1 MTVISYDRLVGLVYL
16 LVVISSAVGDDTD
29 NAEEPVEIIQ
39 YDAEWTAKFGKEREI
54 IQGAFADP
62 YIEVHHIGSTAVPGL
77 AAKPIIDIL
86 VAMDSISD
94 RDAMRRRLHPLGYVN
109 VPYPDDDKRLFFKKG
124 VPREY
129 HVHIVKRNSWTY
141 WRLLLFRDY
150 LISDLELRTQY
161 ERLKKELASKYET
174 DREAY
179 SDAKTDFIE
188 RAVTE
193 RVRWR

>member
-1 MTVISYDRLVGLVYL
+1 MGLVYL
-16 LVVISSAVGDDTD
+16 LVVISSVVGEDTD
-29 NAEEPVEIIQ
+29 NAEEPVEIVQ
-39 YDAEWTAKFGKEREI
+39 YDAEWISKFDQEREV
-54 IQGAFADP
+54 IQQAFSDSD
-62 YIEVHHIGSTAVPGL
+62 IEVHHIGSTAVPGL
-77 AAKPIIDIL
+77 AAKPIIDLL

-94 RDAMRRRLHPLGYVN
+94 RDTLKKRLHPLDYVN
-109 VPYPDDDKRLFFKKG
+109 VPYPDDDKRLFFRKG

-129 HVHIVKRNSWTY
+129 HVHVVKRNSWTY

-150 LISDLELRTQY
+150 LTSDPELRAQY
-161 ERLKKELASKYET
+161 QQLKKELASKYEK

-188 RAVTE
+188 RAVAE